1 MLKERLSKCF
11 YEIVNNQ
18 LMKKDRDIQ
27 EHMQKRILV
36 FIRME
41 MKKIDDPDW
50 EEDIT
55 MRGKHYRAKK
65 SSNKVNITIDKDSF
79 LDNIAFIADKTFTS
93 SRNAVQ
99 IAAASLSTAGES
111 EKDKISRLTISH
123 RTLHRKRDKLR
134 LSSDK
139 LIT

>member
-1 MLKERLSKCF
+1 MG
-11 YEIVNNQ
+11 
-18 LMKKDRDIQ
+18 KKDRYIQ

-36 FIRME
+36 FIRM
-41 MKKIDDPDW
+41 
-50 EEDIT
+50 
-55 MRGKHYRAKK
+55 AKK